1 MIYLQYLF
9 LAAFIVYATLRLSY
23 YVDVIDKRTTLS
35 SALLGGVLLAFITSL
50 PELITSLTS
59 TIYLNESSYAFG
71 NVFGSNLFNLLII
84 AGVDLFFLKQM
95 ALNKV
100 RGYFKLNMIVLAMYL
115 SFLIPMGL
123 RWMGLVEDSFFQLN
137 LGIVVHI
144 STLLIIGLYVFS
156 LKDLYSPETKT
167 QRDDSAL
174 SMNQVVSR
182 FLFWALVVVSS
193 SVFITTTTDQIAS
206 ALNLNASFAGAIFLG
221 IATSLPELTAVIAL
235 FRLKNYSVAMGN
247 VIGSNAFNFLII
259 AVVDLALFNQSIFTR
274 ATLTVSEF
282 TNITWLLLFGALST
296 IILSVALRVKWPKKL
311 YMVPSLLIFIVYG
324 IYLFNSL

>member
-274 ATLTVSEF
+274 ATLNVSEF